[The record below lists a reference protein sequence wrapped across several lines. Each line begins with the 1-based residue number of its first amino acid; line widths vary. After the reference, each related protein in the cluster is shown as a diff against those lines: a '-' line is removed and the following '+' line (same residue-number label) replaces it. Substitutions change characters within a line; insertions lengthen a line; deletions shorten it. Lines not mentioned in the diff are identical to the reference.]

1 MQKLSKYSTD
11 SFQKYTDETYQ
22 YSKTS
27 IKIKK
32 KIGMEKLY
40 HKRNVLKREIV
51 NVKIVESIP
60 IIDEKTKI

>member
-1 MQKLSKYSTD
+1 MKHTNTVRLQSKL
-11 SFQKYTDETYQ
+11 
-22 YSKTS
+22 
-27 IKIKK
+27 KK